1 MPAFLTRDGESLPQ
15 GMPPAR
21 EQLRCTKDGCEISY
35 TVRSDAP
42 DTMHGR
48 EKSTDVMGRMAVAK
62 IEDGHPYH
70 DTKEFYW
77 KGSFDGWRE
86 SVTVTQRKE
95 L

>member
-1 MPAFLTRDGESLPQ
+1 MPAFLSRDGESLPQ

-21 EQLRCTKDGCEISY
+21 EQFRYTKVGCEISY
-35 TVRSDAP
+35 TLRSEAP

-62 IEDGHPYH
+62 VEDGHPHH

-77 KGSFDGWRE
+77 KGPVQGWGE
-86 SVTVTQRKE
+86 SDTEEQRKK

>member
-1 MPAFLTRDGESLPQ
+1 
-15 GMPPAR
+15 MPPAR
-21 EQLRCTKDGCEISY
+21 EQFRCRKDGCEISY
-35 TVRSDAP
+35 TLRSDAP

-62 IEDGHPYH
+62 IEDGHPHH

-86 SVTVTQRKE
+86 SVTATQRKE

>member
-1 MPAFLTRDGESLPQ
+1 
-15 GMPPAR
+15 
-21 EQLRCTKDGCEISY
+21 
-35 TVRSDAP
+35 
-42 DTMHGR
+42 MHGR
-48 EKSTDVMGRMAVAK
+48 EKNTDVIRRMAVAVI

-86 SVTVTQRKE
+86 SVTVTQRKG